1 MRKRGASRARIF
13 ARTFTEEKTD
23 PAAEGA
29 PNVVLQEKAGSG
41 GRFRACCARR
51 KRVPGVALR
60 REAAIVAPRRAPP
73 ARTRLGRSD
82 EGMASDVRIALDVMG
97 GDYGPAV
104 AVAAAAVALE
114 RRPDLRFLLYGEE
127 KAVAPILARH
137 SRLASKSRIFHTD
150 VAVKMSDKPSQALR
164 TGRRVSSMWQALEA
178 VKSGAADCA
187 VSAGNTGALMAM
199 AKFCLHTM
207 SPIERPAIA
216 AMWPTLR
223 GESIVLD
230 VGATIGA
237 DAQHLVDLAVM
248 GAAMARIVFDI
259 DSPTVGLLNVGVEEI
274 KGVEEVRA
282 AARILREAN
291 LPNMRYHGF
300 VEGDD
305 LGKGAVDVFVTEGFT
320 GNIAL
325 KTAEG
330 TARQLGQ
337 YMRDAMSYSLMS
349 RIGFLFARN
358 AVAALRAKM
367 GPRVSGGVFLGLDGV
382 VIKAH
387 GGADAES
394 YAGAVELG
402 YDMVRQELLG
412 KIREMIAQANGF
424 RPMPAHSRAAQS

>member
-1 MRKRGASRARIF
+1 M
-13 ARTFTEEKTD
+13 
-23 PAAEGA
+23 
-29 PNVVLQEKAGSG
+29 AGD
-41 GRFRACCARR
+41 
-51 KRVPGVALR
+51 
-60 REAAIVAPRRAPP
+60 I
-73 ARTRLGRSD
+73 
-82 EGMASDVRIALDVMG
+82 RIALDAMG
-97 GDYGPAV
+97 GDHGPTTV
-104 AVAAAAVALE
+104 LSGAAVALE
-114 RRPDLRFLLYGEE
+114 RRPDVEFLLYGDH
-127 KAVAPILARH
+127 AVIGPILKRH
-137 SRLASKSRIFHTD
+137 PRLATQSRVFHSD

-164 TGRRVSSMWQALEA
+164 TGRRVSSMWQAIEA
-178 VKSGAADCA
+178 VESGAADCA

-207 SPIERPAIA
+207 APIERPAIA

-230 VGATIGA
+230 VGASIGG

-248 GAAMARIVFDI
+248 GAAMARIVFHI
-259 DSPTVGLLNVGVEEI
+259 DSPTVGLLNVGTEEI
-274 KGVEEVRA
+274 KGVEEVKA
-282 AARILREAN
+282 AGRVLREAN
-291 LPNMRYHGF
+291 LPNMRYQGF

-337 YMRDAMSYSLMS
+337 YMREAMNHDLMS
-349 RIGFLFARN
+349 RIGFLFARK
-358 AVAALRAKM
+358 AIAELRAKM
-367 GPRVSGGVFLGLDGV
+367 SPRASGGVFLGLDGV

-394 YAGAVELG
+394 YAGAVELA

-412 KIREMIAQANGF
+412 KIREMIAHANGL
-424 RPMPAHSRAAQS
+424 RPMPARSRATQS

>member
-1 MRKRGASRARIF
+1 
-13 ARTFTEEKTD
+13 
-23 PAAEGA
+23 
-29 PNVVLQEKAGSG
+29 
-41 GRFRACCARR
+41 
-51 KRVPGVALR
+51 
-60 REAAIVAPRRAPP
+60 
-73 ARTRLGRSD
+73 
-82 EGMASDVRIALDVMG
+82 MASDIRIALDAMG
-97 GDYGPAV
+97 GDYGPTV
-104 AVAAAAVALE
+104 VVPAAAVALE
-114 RRPDLRFLLYGEE
+114 RRPDVQFLLYGEE
-127 KAVAPILARH
+127 QAIAPILARH
-137 SRLASKSRIFHTD
+137 ARLKAKSRIFHTD

-164 TGRRVSSMWQALEA
+164 TGRRVSSMWQTVEA

-207 SPIERPAIA
+207 SPVDRPAIA

-230 VGATIGA
+230 VGATIGG
-237 DAQHLVDLAVM
+237 DSQHLVDLAVM
-248 GAAMARIVFDI
+248 GAAMARIVFGI
-259 DSPTVGLLNVGVEEI
+259 DSPTVGLLNVGTEEI

-282 AARILREAN
+282 AARVLREAN

-330 TARQLGQ
+330 TARQLVQ

-349 RIGFLFARN
+349 RIGFLLARK
-358 AVAALRAKM
+358 ALAALRAKM
-367 GPRVSGGVFLGLDGV
+367 GPRASGGVFLGLDGV

-412 KIREMIAQANGF
+412 KIREMIAQANGI
-424 RPMPAHSRAAQS
+424 RPMAAPSRAAQS